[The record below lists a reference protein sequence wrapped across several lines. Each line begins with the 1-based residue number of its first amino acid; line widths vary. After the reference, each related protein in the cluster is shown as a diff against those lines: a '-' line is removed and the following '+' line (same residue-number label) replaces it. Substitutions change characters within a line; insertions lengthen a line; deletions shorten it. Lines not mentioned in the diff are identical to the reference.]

1 MEVPA
6 KGFHR
11 LVPGGEVR
19 LRGVGIARCE
29 EVIKD
34 ADGNI

>member
-19 LRGVGIARCE
+19 LRGVGIVTLRA
-29 EVIKD
+29 KW
-34 ADGNI
+34 